1 MLGFFPPASYVPW
14 HPAFRTTE
22 NVLSGQI
29 HRGLLLL
36 SEMSALP
43 TDKAEAVGRRRQTRL
58 ARVRNRQSVS
68 EMSKQRRTRSQTLK
82 PSTPGSAE
90 REQSAR
96 NTMGEQRVDNL
107 NKHKRN

>member
-1 MLGFFPPASYVPW
+1 MLIFSPPASDVPW

-22 NVLSGQI
+22 NVRSGQI

-43 TDKAEAVGRRRQTRL
+43 TVGRRRQTRL

-68 EMSKQRRTRSQTLK
+68 EMNKQRRMHSQTLK